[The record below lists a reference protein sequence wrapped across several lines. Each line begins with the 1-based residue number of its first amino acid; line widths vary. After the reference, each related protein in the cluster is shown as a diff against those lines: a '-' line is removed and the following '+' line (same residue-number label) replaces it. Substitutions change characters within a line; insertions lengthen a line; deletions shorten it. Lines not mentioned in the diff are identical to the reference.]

1 LAARRFVYEGYTKV
15 TYSEGPRFGRL
26 ITAMVTPF
34 KSDGEIDYD
43 RAAELANR
51 LVDSGSDGIVVSGTT
66 GESPTLSHEEDAQL
80 AKVIVDAVGKR
91 AAVIAGGGTNAT
103 NESQMLTRNAEK
115 AGVDGILL
123 VVPYYNNPPQEGLYQ
138 HFRTVAESTSLPVVL
153 YNIPPRSPRNLEPST
168 LQRLAKDVPNIVGVK
183 EAAKSMD
190 QVSRY
195 LAVTPPDFML
205 YSGDDSATLAIL
217 ALGGCGVISVAS
229 HVVGPQIKEMI
240 TAHFSGY
247 PARAV
252 QLHHQLMPIFDGLF
266 AAPNPILVKAA
277 LELLG
282 FPVGGLRRPLIEATD
297 AERAD
302 LKKVLESVL

>member
-1 LAARRFVYEGYTKV
+1 MVYTN
-15 TYSEGPRFGRL
+15 GPRFGRML
-26 ITAMVTPF
+26 TAMVTPF
-34 KSDGEIDYD
+34 NPDGSIDYD

-51 LVDSGSDGIVVSGTT
+51 LADTGSDGIVVSGTT
-66 GESPTLSHEEDAQL
+66 GESPTLSHEEDAIL
-80 AKVIVDAVGKR
+80 ARVIVDAVGKR
-91 AAVIAGGGTNAT
+91 VAVVAGAGTNAT
-103 NESQMLTRNAEK
+103 NESQKLTRNAEK
-115 AGVDGILL
+115 AGVDGIML

-138 HFRTVAESTSLPVVL
+138 HFRTVAETTSLPVIL

-168 LQRLAKDVPNIVGVK
+168 LARLAADVPNIIGVK

-190 QVSRY
+190 QVSHY
-195 LAVTPPDFML
+195 LAVTPKGFNL

-229 HVVGPQIKEMI
+229 HIVGPQIKEMV
-240 TAHFSGY
+240 TAHFDGL

-252 QLHHQLMPIFDGLF
+252 AIHHQLMPIFDGIF

-277 LELLG
+277 LDMTG

-297 AERAD
+297 AERAA
-302 LKKVLESVL
+302 LKIVLEKVLQTTL